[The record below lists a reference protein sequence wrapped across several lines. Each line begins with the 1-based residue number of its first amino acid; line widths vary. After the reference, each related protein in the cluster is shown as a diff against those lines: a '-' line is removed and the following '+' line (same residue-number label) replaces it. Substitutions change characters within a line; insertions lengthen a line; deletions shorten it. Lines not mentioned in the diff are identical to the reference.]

1 MIKKITIIGS
11 ILVIAI
17 TLVVVLLYANGFYN
31 IMPHLK
37 ESEVEFVKLETFDG
51 RQDQNLD
58 IKTFLKYYNTIYDV
72 RKDDNHGETTPNS
85 RITIQ
90 LKSGESIIFWQS
102 CGDIDID
109 LKGEQYWGKQQ
120 NIFNLLKNGEY

>member
-1 MIKKITIIGS
+1 MIKRVASIGS
-11 ILVIAI
+11 ILLIAI
-17 TLVVVLLYANGFYN
+17 ALVAIFFYVNGFYN

-37 ESEVEFVKLETFDG
+37 ESEVEFVKLEIFDG

-90 LKSGESIIFWQS
+90 LKSGESIIFWQN
-102 CGDIDID
+102 CVDIDIH
-109 LKGEQYWGKQQ
+109 LKEEQYWGKQQ
-120 NIFNLLKNGEY
+120 DIFNLLKNGEY

>member
-17 TLVVVLLYANGFYN
+17 TLVVVFLYANGFFN

-90 LKSGESIIFWQS
+90 LKSGESIIFWQN
-102 CGDIDID
+102 CADIDID
-109 LKGEQYWGKQQ
+109 LKGEQYWGKQ
-120 NIFNLLKNGEY
+120 NDIFNLLKSGEY

>member
-17 TLVVVLLYANGFYN
+17 TLVVVFLYANGFFN

-72 RKDDNHGETTPNS
+72 RKDDNHGETTPSS

-90 LKSGESIIFWQS
+90 LKSGESIIFWQN
-102 CGDIDID
+102 CEEIDIE
-109 LKGEQYWGKQQ
+109 LKEEQYWGKQQ
-120 NIFNLLKNGEY
+120 NIFNLLKSGEY